1 MSWYTSY
8 YTELPGYIATWYA
21 YYNPAFLSKIF
32 KEDYA
37 IFTRELSLNK
47 ACKNDSSITDLS
59 EIILECSPEDFK
71 KILKELICFVV
82 KEKIVQPSST
92 SFIVNNVKIILRKS
106 AQKITTINSLK
117 FKSQNNI
124 DTKHYGFGKIKLEQ
138 KTRRSLCN
146 FEY

>member
-21 YYNPAFLSKIF
+21 YYNPAFLSKIY

-37 IFTRELSLNK
+37 IFTIKLPFKK
-47 ACKNDSSITDLS
+47 AYKNDLDIADLS
-59 EIILECSPEDFK
+59 ETILEGLPEDFK
-71 KILKELICFVV
+71 KIVAELSCFVV
-82 KEKIVQPSST
+82 KEKIVQPSSV
-92 SFIVNNVKIILRKS
+92 SFLVDNVMITLSKT

-146 FEY
+146 FDY